1 MQDRFSQM
9 EDMVQVSL
17 CSTSAATLI
26 TSTSRANYLLS
37 VPIDVPVHAEAAM
50 GLASLS
56 VPRSWYNVTSSTNAI
71 NLNGVTYTVLPGSY
85 GASGLASTLTTALA
99 PVPASVTY
107 NSTLMA
113 FVFTSAVPLT
123 LDAALTT
130 MRRAIGF
137 SVSQG
142 PSTTLTSDT
151 SIDLAGT
158 RSIHLVFDNM
168 NSTLRESFTGGG
180 TSSTIDV
187 IPVTVQS
194 GSILN
199 YISSQIRWLPIRGGM
214 TISEITVSILDDE
227 GNLLDLRGA
236 NYELCFAVRMR
247 MLPADPAAAHRPS
260 EGPSVSLGDTVQ
272 YSHMR

>member
-9 EDMVQVSL
+9 EEMVQVSL
-17 CSTSAATLI
+17 CSTSASSLI
-26 TSTSRANYLLS
+26 QSTSRASYLLS

-56 VPRSWYNVTSSTNAI
+56 VPRSWYNVTSSTNSI
-71 NLNGVTYTVLPGSY
+71 RLNGVTYQVAPGSY
-85 GASGLASTLTTALA
+85 GATGLATALTTALSA
-99 PVPASVTY
+99 IPASVTY
-107 NSTLMA
+107 NSTLMG
-113 FVFTSAVPLT
+113 FTITAAVPIT
-123 LDAALTT
+123 LDATLST

-137 SVSQG
+137 STSQG
-142 PSTTLTSDT
+142 PSTTLQSDT

-168 NSTLRESFTGGG
+168 NSTLRESFTGGA

-199 YISSQIRWLPIRGGM
+199 YISSTIRWLPIRGGM

-247 MLPADPAAAHRPS
+247 MLPADPAAAHRS
-260 EGPSVSLGDTVQ
+260 EGPSLSLGDTVQ